1 MSDPIE
7 KNNKD
12 NLRRF
17 KAWLKKCFK
26 DDWKYP
32 EVFIEEMDIVI
43 IAAAELKKDLKK
55 SQRSTNG

>member
-1 MSDPIE
+1 MSDIIE

-12 NLRRF
+12 NLRRM

-26 DDWKYP
+26 EDWKYP

-55 SQRSTNG
+55 SQRSANG

>member
-26 DDWKYP
+26 EDWKYP
-32 EVFIEEMDIVI
+32 EVFIQEMDII
-43 IAAAELKKDLKK
+43 IVAALELKKEIKK
-55 SQRSTNG
+55 QMGLNDG